1 MKKTLIT
8 LLALASCAMG
18 ETTTITLTPNNTGN
32 YNSTMHGFYLSLSS
46 DELTNTSSISLP
58 SAAILES
65 LTLAHASNTGA
76 NVTYG
81 FVVLSSTSNTVLGIS
96 DIQTSKNG
104 TNASF
109 SFSALD
115 GGDLVL
121 NTADTYR
128 YVTVSSG
135 VMDLFTDASKTYI
148 YNGGGTGEATYT
160 TAENTITIS
169 QGLTAPGMRFYY
181 SADESVDDCCAIF
194 SSGIAS
200 GKGSHSPLVTAVVR
214 PIPEPTTATLSLL
227 ALTLLSARRRRK

>member
-8 LLALASCAMG
+8 LLAIASCAMG
-18 ETTTITLTPNNTGN
+18 ETASITLTPNNTGN
-32 YNSTMHGFYLSLSS
+32 YNTTMHGFYLSLSS
-46 DELTNTSSISLP
+46 DELTNTSSVSLP
-58 SAAILES
+58 SSAILES

-76 NVTYG
+76 DVTYG

-96 DIQTSKNG
+96 DIQTSRNG
-104 TNASF
+104 TDASF

-148 YNGGGTGEATYT
+148 YNGGGTGEVEYVTE
-160 TAENTITIS
+160 ENTITIS
-169 QGLTAPGMRFYY
+169 QGLTAPGMRFYH
-181 SADESVDDCCAIF
+181 STAESVDDCCAIV
-194 SSGIAS
+194 SSGISS
-200 GKGSHSPLVTAVVR
+200 GKGIYSPLVTAVVR
-214 PIPEPTTATLSLL
+214 PVPEPATATLSLL
-227 ALTLLSARRRRK
+227 ALVGLAARRRRH